1 MINLQA
7 VLLYSLLGKTVFDL
21 WHLAEYN
28 EEQKYMGGFA
38 AGGRRMPAD
47 MKEIIANA
55 ARQLILEKKIK
66 KLTVKDIVEEC
77 QITRQAF
84 YYHFDGI
91 PDLIQWS
98 MRQGMKR
105 FVAEYKEQKDMEA
118 ALHYFFVVAI
128 NAMPEVEKGM
138 QSNYGKEIEQILV
151 QNVYELFERVVEEQN
166 LYQTYS
172 RQKVKLI
179 MRYHSSAI
187 LGLLREWTAE
197 DTRNLDTIVHEVFLL
212 MMGEIRP

>member
-77 QITRQAF
+77 RDHKT
-84 YYHFDGI
+84 G
-91 PDLIQWS
+91 
-98 MRQGMKR
+98 
-105 FVAEYKEQKDMEA
+105 
-118 ALHYFFVVAI
+118 
-128 NAMPEVEKGM
+128 
-138 QSNYGKEIEQILV
+138 
-151 QNVYELFERVVEEQN
+151 
-166 LYQTYS
+166 
-172 RQKVKLI
+172 
-179 MRYHSSAI
+179 
-187 LGLLREWTAE
+187 
-197 DTRNLDTIVHEVFLL
+197 FLL
-212 MMGEIRP
+212 SF

>member
-66 KLTVKDIVEEC
+66 KLKLL
-77 QITRQAF
+77 
-84 YYHFDGI
+84 
-91 PDLIQWS
+91 LIKTMNS
-98 MRQGMKR
+98 TN
-105 FVAEYKEQKDMEA
+105 
-118 ALHYFFVVAI
+118 I
-128 NAMPEVEKGM
+128 
-138 QSNYGKEIEQILV
+138 
-151 QNVYELFERVVEEQN
+151 
-166 LYQTYS
+166 
-172 RQKVKLI
+172 
-179 MRYHSSAI
+179 
-187 LGLLREWTAE
+187 
-197 DTRNLDTIVHEVFLL
+197 HEVL
-212 MMGEIRP
+212 

>member
-1 MINLQA
+1 
-7 VLLYSLLGKTVFDL
+7 
-21 WHLAEYN
+21 
-28 EEQKYMGGFA
+28 
-38 AGGRRMPAD
+38 
-47 MKEIIANA
+47 
-55 ARQLILEKKIK
+55 
-66 KLTVKDIVEEC
+66 
-77 QITRQAF
+77 
-84 YYHFDGI
+84 
-91 PDLIQWS
+91 
-98 MRQGMKR
+98 
-105 FVAEYKEQKDMEA
+105 
-118 ALHYFFVVAI
+118 
-128 NAMPEVEKGM
+128 M

-187 LGLLREWTAE
+187 LGLLRDWTAE